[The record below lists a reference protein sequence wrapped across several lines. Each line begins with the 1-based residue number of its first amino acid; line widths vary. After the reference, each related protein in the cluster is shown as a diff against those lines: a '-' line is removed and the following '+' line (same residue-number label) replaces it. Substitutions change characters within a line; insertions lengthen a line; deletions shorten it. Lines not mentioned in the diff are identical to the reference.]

1 MIPAPH
7 IVISSSYED
16 DKKKVYCDNR
26 SGSQMSNQRMK
37 QTEIAKVTL
46 VHNDRK
52 HFEEDQ
58 EVNGKQFYSGKFY
71 EYL

>member
-1 MIPAPH
+1 
-7 IVISSSYED
+7 
-16 DKKKVYCDNR
+16 
-26 SGSQMSNQRMK
+26 MSNQRMK

-58 EVNGKQFYSGKFY
+58 EVNGKQFYSGNFY